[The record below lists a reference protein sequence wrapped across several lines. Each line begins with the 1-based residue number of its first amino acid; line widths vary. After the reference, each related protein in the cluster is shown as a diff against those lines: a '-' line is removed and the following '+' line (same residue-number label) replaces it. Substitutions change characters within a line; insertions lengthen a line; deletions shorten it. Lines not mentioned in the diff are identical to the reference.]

1 MPSYQIPQFLDSG
14 DKIFMGM
21 NVRQFAYAL
30 VGFFISVVIFNV
42 FFPAVGNYSFVLVA
56 PVATLSAYIAL
67 GKYNGRDSEIYIFK
81 GIIFWTKP
89 RKMKYARDM
98 DFTEVNLKLS
108 QLRYEV
114 VNKAMEDRLIS
125 NNKIAMDPLT
135 EFRTQNAQGKATTIR
150 HLGKSLDDQF
160 FNTAKV
166 VISKEVKIAQHRE
179 LLAELSKNK
188 IK

>member
-56 PVATLSAYIAL
+56 PVALLSAYIAL
-67 GKYNGRDSEIYIFK
+67 GKYNGRDSVIYIFK

-89 RKMKYARDM
+89 RKMKYARD
-98 DFTEVNLKLS
+98 
-108 QLRYEV
+108 
-114 VNKAMEDRLIS
+114 
-125 NNKIAMDPLT
+125 KIGRA
-135 EFRTQNAQGKATTIR
+135 
-150 HLGKSLDDQF
+150 SC
-160 FNTAKV
+160 
-166 VISKEVKIAQHRE
+166 RE
-179 LLAELSKNK
+179 RV
-188 IK
+188 